1 MADLF
6 VVGEARVQDD
16 GTRPPDWEE
25 RERALDVGQ
34 SWIVEAPA
42 GSGKTGLLIQRYLKL
57 LDDEMVEK
65 PEQVLAIT
73 FTKKAAAEIRDR
85 VLGEL
90 ESARLGLALKRGD
103 AFERESR
110 RLAEAVWRRDTA
122 LGWGLLESPR
132 RLKIQTIDSVCGEI
146 AASLPVLSGSG
157 GGQAPVTD
165 AMRLYRMAA
174 KRTLMQL
181 GGVDA
186 ALNESL
192 RMVLLHRDGNLEEC
206 ETLLAEMLHLR
217 DQWGRLIPLRE
228 QELDDAFLDG
238 VVLPKLER
246 ALELAVCG
254 GLSQLAQSVPADF
267 LQELAA
273 LASSLALN
281 DPYEREVSPLAAC
294 AGRGVPGLECAE
306 DLAHWRALIHL
317 TVTPSG
323 GTWRKSFAKN
333 TMGFETTKAQRKAMR
348 ALLDQISHR
357 EDLLKEIEKVDALP
371 PAQYP
376 EEQWKVAKALFRVLR
391 RALVE
396 LKLVFAERGEC
407 DFTEVALQAKDAL
420 ETEGGVSDLAVALGM
435 EFRHLLIDEMQD
447 TSTSQYEL
455 IELLTRGWDGHSQ
468 TVFLVGD
475 PKQSIYLFRQARV
488 ERFVRTME
496 TEELGELPLGLLRL
510 KANFRS
516 QAGLVD
522 TFNNDF
528 QRLFPVRVLTNH
540 PEEVPYE
547 EAIAVRPTRPEGQSA
562 VWHCDALLAG
572 LRGEGLTEEKQKR
585 RKAEAEKIRSVAAGW
600 RARPLPEGR
609 TEPWKIAVLVRGRS
623 HLTEI
628 VAALKREDGGG
639 PIPFRAVDIDA
650 LNERQEVLDLVALTR
665 ALMHPA
671 DRVAWLAVLHAP
683 WCGLELADLHV
694 LSGADDPAWAERCV
708 EELIV
713 ERAHL
718 MSDDGCAR
726 LERVWPVMQ
735 VAVNM
740 RGRLTMAQWVER
752 TWRTLGGDASLNE
765 EALENSR
772 RYLELLDEIEAEAG
786 NEGLVDLRML
796 EERLSK
802 LFAAAHA
809 VPGAVELLTIHGA
822 KGLEWDVVMVPGME
836 RRAQTSR
843 GRLLTWDEIDQED
856 AEVARVVL
864 APIVGKGRENDEL
877 NVWLKGIHG
886 AREAAERKRL
896 FYVVCT
902 RAREELH
909 LFASPETTKDGKIS
923 PEPGSLLKTAWEVA
937 KEHFTAAADSGVG
950 RVLEMPVR
958 EDVFVGDLAARG
970 DDPEVVRPP
979 VLKRLPLSFDARA
992 RMAGVTRLP
1001 YGEAEQFGVSATFER
1016 PEGSFAAR
1024 AFGNTMHA
1032 FLDVLTQRMAEGAEV
1047 NALLREVR
1055 GWGGR
1060 IQAVLRGDGLP
1071 KAMADRLGQQ
1081 VLAGLTNALTDPEG
1095 AWVLGARD
1103 EGVSEF
1109 ALTAWRERRSS
1120 IRLDR
1125 MFRAGVE
1132 PMVAGTECLWIVD
1145 YKTTTHGS
1153 AGIESFLAGEREK
1166 YGPQL
1171 EAYTRMMSGE
1181 AVRAGDD
1188 GVRLALYYPMLSR
1201 LVWWR
1206 PESV

>member
-73 FTKKAAAEIRDR
+73 FTNKAAAEIRDR

-90 ESARLGLALKRGD
+90 ESARLELALKRDD

-110 RLAEAVWRRDTA
+110 RLAKAVLRRDAA

-165 AMRLYRMAA
+165 AMRLYRIAA

-192 RMVLLHRDGNLEEC
+192 RMVLLHRDGNLAEC

-217 DQWGRLIPLRE
+217 DQWGRLIPLKE
-228 QELDDAFLDG
+228 QELDDVFLDG

-246 ALELAVCG
+246 ALELAVCV
-254 GLSQLAQSVPADF
+254 GLTRLAEAVPGD
-267 LQELAA
+267 LLRDLAA
-273 LASSLALN
+273 LAGEMGHGEGYKGEPSPIAL
-281 DPYEREVSPLAAC
+281 C
-294 AGRGVPGLECAE
+294 AGLHTVPGERVE
-306 DLAHWRALIHL
+306 HLAHWRALIHL
-317 TVTPSG
+317 VVTSERKWRSG
-323 GTWRKSFAKN
+323 FRSHWLRCAVNKGQAARLEMLVMELQEN
-333 TMGFETTKAQRKAMR
+333 EDV
-348 ALLDQISHR
+348 LDAIK
-357 EDLLKEIEKVDALP
+357 LVDKLP
-371 PAQYP
+371 PARYP
-376 EEQWKVAKALFRVLR
+376 GEQWEVAKALFRVLR

-407 DFTEVALQAKDAL
+407 DFTEVALQAKDTL

-447 TSTSQYEL
+447 TSTSQYGL
-455 IELLTRGWDGHSQ
+455 IELLTRGWDGHGQ

-496 TEELGELPLGLLRL
+496 TEQLGELPLGLLRL
-510 KANFRS
+510 TANFRS
-516 QAGLVD
+516 QAGLVNA
-522 TFNNDF
+522 FNNDF
-528 QRLFPVRVLTNH
+528 RRLFPARVSANH

-547 EAIAVRPTRPEGQSA
+547 EAVAVRPARPGGNSA
-562 VWHCDALLAG
+562 VWHCDALPAG
-572 LRGEGLTEEKQKR
+572 LTGEGLAEEKQKR
-585 RKAEAEKIRSVAAGW
+585 RRAEAETIRSVAADW
-600 RARPLPEGR
+600 RARPLPDGR
-609 TEPWKIAVLVRGRS
+609 SEPWKIAVLVRGRS

-683 WCGLELADLHV
+683 WCGLGLADLHV

-708 EELIV
+708 VELIV
-713 ERAHL
+713 ERGHL

-735 VAVNM
+735 AAAKM
-740 RGRLTMAQWVER
+740 RGQLTTAQWVER
-752 TWRTLGGDASLNE
+752 TWRTLGGDATLNE

-786 NEGLVDLRML
+786 SDGLVDLRIL

-802 LFAAAHA
+802 LYAATHA

-856 AEVARVVL
+856 AEAARVVL

-886 AREAAERKRL
+886 GREAAERKRL

-909 LFASPETTKDGKIS
+909 LFASPQTTNDGKIS

-937 KEHFTAAADSGVG
+937 KEHFTVAADSGVG
-950 RVLEMPVR
+950 KVLGMPVR
-958 EDVFVGDLAARG
+958 GDVFVGDLAARG
-970 DDPEVVRPP
+970 DDPKVVRPP

-992 RMAGVTRLP
+992 RMAAAARLP
-1001 YGEAEQFGVSATFER
+1001 YGAAARFGVSATFER

-1024 AFGNTMHA
+1024 AFGNAMHA

-1047 NALLREVR
+1047 DALLREVR

-1060 IQAVLRGDGLP
+1060 IQAMLRGDGLP
-1071 KAMADRLGQQ
+1071 KAMVDRLGQQ
-1081 VLAGLTNALTDPEG
+1081 ALAGLTNTLTDPEG

-1109 ALTAWRERRSS
+1109 ALTAWGERRSS
-1120 IRLDR
+1120 VRLDR

-1132 PMVAGTECLWIVD
+1132 PMMSGTDYLWIVD
-1145 YKTTTHGS
+1145 YKTTRHGS
-1153 AGIESFLAGEREK
+1153 AGIEAFLAGEREK

-1171 EAYTRMMSGE
+1171 AAYARMMRGE
-1181 AVRAGDD
+1181 TVGAGEDEVR
-1188 GVRLALYYPMLSR
+1188 VALYYPMLPR